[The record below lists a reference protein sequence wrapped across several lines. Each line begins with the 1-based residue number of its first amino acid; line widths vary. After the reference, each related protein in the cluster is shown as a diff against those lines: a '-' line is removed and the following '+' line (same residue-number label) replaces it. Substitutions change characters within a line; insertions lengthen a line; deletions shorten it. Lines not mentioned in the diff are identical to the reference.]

1 MTVSGRGYQ
10 QFFAELKRRHVF
22 KVAAIYGAVAFGVLQ
37 VAEPLGTALGLS
49 DSFLSLVVGL
59 LLLGFPVAL
68 VLAWAFE
75 VTPEGVQKAEPAAP
89 GEIEAIVA
97 QPASKRWPAGLLAL
111 AGAGLLFGG
120 WWMGRQTAPET
131 GDVAQ
136 ANLISGLQLVDLSED
151 TRPSIAVLPF
161 VNMSADEEQ
170 EYFSDGMTEEI
181 LNTLAKIKELRVAG
195 RTSAFAYKGENKDLR
210 EIGSELGVRHLIEG
224 SVRKDGGQL
233 RITAQL
239 IDVADGSHLWTE
251 SYTRPAANVFD
262 IQIEIAE
269 AIAEALKVPLGLD
282 NAADLVTPTADLEA
296 YDLYLAGRS
305 RLRERGQGTLDAIDL
320 FEAAIDRD
328 SAWAPAWAGLAEAM
342 EISLWM
348 VRYDSTSFYS
358 TLAEA
363 ERVARRALELQ
374 PQNPAAL
381 VALGSIHRDRMEWA
395 EAERFYRQAL
405 DLDPDNAEV
414 HQQYGEWLGKQGRV
428 AESVLS
434 LDRAAAL
441 DPAPVRVSQL
451 LFTLMNLDSRF
462 DEAEELLDW
471 ALRQGMS
478 DKYIFFRDRWIPR
491 TLPILRAAEE
501 GRYEDLVRLRLEG
514 VTKLVAGEW
523 IGGLVAA
530 DSADYVTAVR
540 AGRMELL
547 ADSLR
552 DRLNLNRFDYI
563 LLNEYDLAVDTH
575 IEGWDGSPLRI
586 ETIWSPL
593 LDPIRSHPRFQA
605 HMESLGLGGLTVQ
618 RTPPEE
624 RVRPAILRQADAQR
638 AAAAAAEDSTP

>member
-1 MTVSGRGYQ
+1 MKSYQ

-22 KVAAIYGAVAFGVLQ
+22 RVAAIYGIVSFGVLQ
-37 VAEPLGTALGLS
+37 AADLMLPRLGVPDWTVTFMVA
-49 DSFLSLVVGL
+49 LVVL
-59 LLLGFPVAL
+59 AFPVAL
-68 VLAWAFE
+68 ILAWAFE
-75 VTPEGVQKAEPAAP
+75 VTPDGVMRTDDAAP
-89 GEIEAIVA
+89 GEIEAIVSA
-97 QPASKRWPAGLLAL
+97 PASQRWPAGLMAL
-111 AGAGLLFGG
+111 LGVAALVGG
-120 WWMGRQTAPET
+120 TWWIARTTAPGPTVEP
-131 GDVAQ
+131 AR
-136 ANLISGLQLVDLSED
+136 ANLISGMQLVDLSED
-151 TRPSIAVLPF
+151 ARPSIAVLPF

-210 EIGSELGVRHLIEG
+210 EIGRELGVRHLIEG

-282 NAADLVTPTADLEA
+282 AAADLVTPTADLEA

-305 RLRERGQGTLDAIDL
+305 RLRERGRGTLEAIDL

-348 VRYDSTSFYS
+348 VEYDSTSFHT

-374 PQNPAAL
+374 PRNSAAL
-381 VALGSIHRDRMEWA
+381 VALGSIHRDRMQWA

-414 HQQYGEWLGKQGRV
+414 HQQYGEWLEKQGRV

-451 LFTLMNLDSRF
+451 LFTLMMLDSRF

-471 ALRQGMS
+471 ALRQGM
-478 DKYIFFRDRWIPR
+478 DDNYIFFQDEWIPR
-491 TLPILRAAEE
+491 VLPITRAIEE
-501 GRYEDLVRLRLEG
+501 GRYADLFRLRLELDRR
-514 VTKLVAGEW
+514 TAGPGGYWW
-523 IGGLVAA
+523 IGDDVAA
-530 DSADYVTAVR
+530 DSGDYVRAVR
-540 AGRMELL
+540 AGRMDLL
-547 ADSLR
+547 ADPLR
-552 DRLNLNRFDYI
+552 DRLNQFDYI
-563 LLNEYDLAVDTH
+563 LLNEYDRAVDTH

-586 ETIWSPL
+586 QGNWSPL
-593 LDPIRSHPRFQA
+593 LDPIRSHPRFQQ
-605 HMESLGLGGLTVQ
+605 HMESLGLGGLTVH
-618 RTPPEE
+618 RTPVEE
-624 RVRPAILRQADAQR
+624 RVRPAILRQADGQR
-638 AAAAAAEDSTP
+638 AAAAAAEDAAP